1 MDKPQRGRVDAI
13 TQPAAILGSVGKHVA
28 EMAVRVRRAHLSA
41 EHTVRG
47 VPQFVD
53 ILRFNGLGEAGPAAS
68 RIKLVGRREQRLAGH
83 DIDVDSRFLVI
94 QIFSGSGGL
103 GAVLLRYVILLGRE
117 LLNCVVVLA
126 EIAHLFSPYQTYTKV
141 LSFSVTL
148 ALGMRIMDDDLD
160 RMDREGTNLPR
171 RALATGIPQAPRQFR
186 S

>member
-1 MDKPQRGRVDAI
+1 MPCEV
-13 TQPAAILGSVGKHVA
+13 
-28 EMAVRVRRAHLSA
+28 
-41 EHTVRG
+41 
-47 VPQFVD
+47 
-53 ILRFNGLGEAGPAAS
+53 S
-68 RIKLVGRREQRLAGH
+68 RSSL
-83 DIDVDSRFLVI
+83 
-94 QIFSGSGGL
+94 IFSGSGGL

-148 ALGMRIMDDDLD
+148 ARGMRIMDDDLD